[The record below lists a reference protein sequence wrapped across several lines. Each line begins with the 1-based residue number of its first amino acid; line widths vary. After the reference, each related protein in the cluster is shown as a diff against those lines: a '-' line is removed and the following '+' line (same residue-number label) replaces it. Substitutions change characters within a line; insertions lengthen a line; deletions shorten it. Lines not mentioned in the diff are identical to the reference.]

1 MVALNEY
8 SICKLATVTGVDM
21 QTAAATTLFTVPIG
35 KTAYITHVV
44 VRDPSAS
51 MAGGTDYDFTTWKQT
66 VDLSS
71 LTTLGTDYIVLDGN
85 NAKYTEQVAG
95 TAFQITVNTGTT
107 AACTA
112 TIDVFGYLA

>member
-1 MVALNEY
+1 MAHLRELALTLLE
-8 SICKLATVTGVDM
+8 STSGVDM
-21 QTAAATTLFTVPIG
+21 QTVAATTLFTVPAG
-35 KTAYITHVV
+35 KVAYITAVV

-51 MAGGTDYDFTTWKQT
+51 MAGGTDYDFTQWKQT

-85 NAKYTEQVAG
+85 NVKYQELAAA
-95 TAFQITVNTGTT
+95 TAFQITVVTGTT

-112 TIDVFGYLA
+112 TLDVFGFLA